1 MRKGIKMSFIMTTLS
16 AVLFVLWLATV
27 RELIKG
33 LSQPDDE
40 QPSTRNIELN
50 YYDLRSSMAALD
62 RASRASRHCR
72 KGCFR

>member
-16 AVLFVLWLATV
+16 AGLFVLWLATV

-33 LSQPDDE
+33 LSQPDE
-40 QPSTRNIELN
+40 QSPTRNIDVD

-62 RASRASRHCR
+62 RASRTSRHCR

>member
-33 LSQPDDE
+33 LSQPDE
-40 QPSTRNIELN
+40 QPSTRNIDVD